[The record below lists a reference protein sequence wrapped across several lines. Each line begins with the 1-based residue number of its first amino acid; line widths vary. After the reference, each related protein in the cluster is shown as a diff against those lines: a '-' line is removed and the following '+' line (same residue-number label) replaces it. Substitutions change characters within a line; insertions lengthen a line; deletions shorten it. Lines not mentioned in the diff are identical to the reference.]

1 VLQNKAKYS
10 NCQDKLLQ
18 LVRWLIVSTKDISSA
33 LTMGDIGGQLDLM
46 ILEVFSNLNNLYS
59 VSYSISVK
67 DL

>member
-1 VLQNKAKYS
+1 M
-10 NCQDKLLQ
+10 
-18 LVRWLIVSTKDISSA
+18 RWLIVSTKDISSA